1 MSTPLRRLQAF
12 TLMELLI
19 VITVISI
26 LVAMLLPAVKLVREV
41 ANETV
46 CKSGLRQIYVGCQ
59 GYSADFN
66 GVVVPTALDPID
78 AGPDFQSED
87 PFRWSSNGRF
97 YGVWWHW
104 LIYDYVAKDRGSFNQ
119 TFAAWRSTW
128 YTSDYKESGVTWS
141 CPSAKRQQFRQVG
154 GGTSVGW
161 PGFGK
166 NPYADATVE
175 APNTSLPVQNQPP
188 FTTPYWNCDSIYL
201 ACYNNVTQPGGSANT
216 ALWDAYRKDRV
227 IKGGY
232 KIFKFSQIRK
242 PSGRI
247 MIGDSDTGD
256 IKFEINVNRTELD
269 KWTTNATSPTRPSR
283 HRGRANNYLF
293 FDGRVARKIIDRT
306 KVANEL
312 RLGLIGR
319 GD

>member
-1 MSTPLRRLQAF
+1 MSTRLRPLQAF

-46 CKSGLRQIYVGCQ
+46 CKSGLRQIYAGCQ

-78 AGPDFQSED
+78 AGPDFQD
-87 PFRWSSNGRF
+87 QHPFRWGNPF

-119 TFAAWRSTW
+119 TFAAWNGTW
-128 YTSDYKESGVTWS
+128 HDYKESGVTWS
-141 CPSAKRQQFRQVG
+141 CPSAKRQQFKQIG
-154 GGTSVGW
+154 GATNVGW

-166 NPYADATVE
+166 NPYANATVE
-175 APNTSLPVQNQPP
+175 APNTSLPVQNDKP

-201 ACYNNVTQPGGSANT
+201 ACYKNNRVMHPGGSANT
-216 ALWDAYRKDRV
+216 ALWDAYRKNRV
-227 IKGGY
+227 IEGDY

-247 MIGDSDTGD
+247 MIGDSDAGD

-269 KWTTNATSPTRPSR
+269 KWQSPNATSPTRPSR